1 MHRVTCLTWLALA
14 SALVCGPALAAQ
26 PVDVAGANARL
37 APYRIQ
43 LKPSKRWTPDDL
55 RHVVEGVESLPAFL
69 RKSPR
74 PLTLERS
81 GRACLYG
88 MGRYNSTCPTFSK
101 DGATFYLYD
110 VPAVQGEGA
119 TRKLR
124 TLSRPERA
132 QLVRRR
138 GVIHAL
144 VALHDKQSE
153 WSKQPRWRMINSWKG
168 DTTPFNDDAWAF
180 SRYMGSRSPHLD
192 LVTFAEEYFARPED
206 VLKLTPEGR
215 QRLETFDVNLSLACQ
230 QFTKIRYWDALVGAK
245 APTWVAPLR
254 GRALKQKLTP
264 DPKRVQP
271 KVPFGPASE
280 CSEFERWADM
290 SNVEGIDLVL
300 AAATS
305 DRPESL
311 YGHLLLAVRYKSG
324 ESVRSQGFQ
333 PVYQY
338 GAITATN
345 VNKLEYFT
353 KGLFGGFK
361 SVIQPNTFR
370 GVDRLFLQ
378 YEQRTLRRYGFN
390 LSADELRRVMERIWE
405 AERHITYSYYF
416 FSDNCASMLIDLLAP
431 AIDKSL
437 PDPTKFGLMP
447 TEVLD
452 VFASVQ
458 TARGPLLVKRTE
470 THFSSRE
477 VAANAITKRRTKL
490 GRVVKRLGLDATQR
504 KRVMALDKALDQ
516 RDPEARK
523 KGYEAM
529 QGVLVEALK
538 TYYDAHPK
546 DPRMGKG
553 SITRDVIDYLYYSTR
568 IERYFMDLAFYAKRM
583 IYVGAHKQPLNL
595 TAKQQLQMR
604 RDLFKEENI
613 MQRQEAMLAWAALTD
628 ERVRDAP
635 RRDFTKGEQKKLE
648 GIERTRAAYLQS
660 LDALA
665 TVIETFEP
673 EMDGVAYI
681 DDKLAAFEA
690 QQKRRDDLATGP
702 PGKGRYVVG
711 GSVAQGGTGL
721 DVAPTGWLDLS
732 VSTVYEQLG
741 EQRRRG
747 FRSDIESRA
756 LGLDA
761 ELLMGEGFL
770 NNIFADLVLFKFM
783 TIEQRTGPAKSSWR
797 DSFGWGLNL
806 HVMHDGRRGL
816 DFGAHF
822 DLGYVYPL
830 WQKDNVANFLV
841 AGLFVDTQ
849 IDWGRDESPNNL
861 GLNARLLGQLHLYGR
876 YANVMRFELGTTH
889 LGSVSQGF
897 DSVRYGWDVYGRLG
911 TEHVLGEFNQQMLL
925 LKPYIKA
932 QMTNLNYR
940 AGQDQ
945 FVQWKAGTMLELP
958 F

>member
-1 MHRVTCLTWLALA
+1 MHQTIRLTC
-14 SALVCGPALAAQ
+14 SMVALAATFWTGQALATQ
-26 PVDVAGANARL
+26 PLDVAGANARL
-37 APYRIQ
+37 SSYRIK
-43 LKPSKRWTPDDL
+43 LKPGKGWTKDDL
-55 RHVVEGVESLPAFL
+55 RHVVEGVTSMPSFL
-69 RKSPR
+69 RQSPR
-74 PLTLERS
+74 PLTFERVRRS
-81 GRACLYG
+81 CLFG
-88 MGRYNSTCPTFSK
+88 MGRYNKTCPTFSE
-101 DGATFYLYD
+101 DGGTFFLYD

-124 TLSRPERA
+124 VLTTKERA

-138 GVIHAL
+138 SVIHAM
-144 VALHDKQSE
+144 VTLHDEKKQ
-153 WSKQPRWRMINSWKG
+153 WSKQDRWRMINSWKSE
-168 DTTPFNDDAWAF
+168 TSPFNDDSWAF
-180 SRYMGSRSPHLD
+180 SRYLGSRSPRLD

-206 VLKLTPEGR
+206 ILKLTPQGR
-215 QRLETFDVNLSLACQ
+215 ARLEGFEVNLSLACQ
-230 QFTKIRYWDALVGAK
+230 QFTKIRYWDALVSAA
-245 APTWVAPLR
+245 APTWVGPLR
-254 GRALKQKLTP
+254 GRALKQKLAP
-264 DPKRVQP
+264 DLKRVQP
-271 KVPFGPASE
+271 KVAFGPSSQ

-290 SNVEGIDLVL
+290 SNVEGVDLVL

-324 ESVRSQGFQ
+324 SSVRSQGFQ

-345 VNKLEYFT
+345 VNKIEYFT

-390 LSADELRRVMERIWE
+390 VSADELRRMMERIWE
-405 AERHITYSYYF
+405 AERHITYAYYF
-416 FSDNCASMLIDLLAP
+416 FSENCASMLIDLLAP
-431 AIDKSL
+431 AIDSTL
-437 PDPTKFGLMP
+437 ADPTNFGLMP

-458 TARGPLLVKRTE
+458 TERGPLLVKRTE

-477 VAANAITKRRTKL
+477 VAASAVLKRRVKL
-490 GRVVKRLGLDATQR
+490 KALAKRLKQPSKQTKALLALDAT
-504 KRVMALDKALDQ
+504 LDK
-516 RDPEARK
+516 RDPTIRK

-529 QGVLVEALK
+529 QSALVQGLTAYYTSNPKAPK
-538 TYYDAHPK
+538 T
-546 DPRMGKG
+546 GKG
-553 SITRDVIDYLYYSTR
+553 SLTRDVIDYLYYCTR

-583 IYVGAHKQPLNL
+583 LYVGAHKEPLNL

-613 MQRQEAMLAWAALTD
+613 MLRQEAMLAWAAMTD
-628 ERVRDAP
+628 ERVREAP
-635 RRDFTKGEQKKLE
+635 RRAFTKKEEKRLE

-673 EMDGVAYI
+673 EMDGVSYI
-681 DDKLAAFEA
+681 DDKLAVFEA
-690 QQKRRDDLATGP
+690 QQRRRDDLATGP

-711 GSVAQGGTGL
+711 GSIAQTEL
-721 DVAPTGWLDLS
+721 NVAPTGWLDLS

-761 ELLMGEGFL
+761 ELLMGEGIL
-770 NNIFADLVLFKFM
+770 TNIFADLVLFKFM

-797 DSFGWGLNL
+797 DSFGWGMNL
-806 HVMHDGRRGL
+806 HAMHDGRRGL

-822 DLGYVYPL
+822 DVGYVYPL

-849 IDWGRDESPNNL
+849 LDWGRDESPTNL

-876 YANVMRFELGTTH
+876 YANVLRFEAGTTH
-889 LGSVSQGF
+889 SGSVAQGF
-897 DSVRYGWDVYGRLG
+897 KRVGYGWDVYGRLG

-925 LKPYIKA
+925 LKPYIKG

-940 AGQDQ
+940 AGEDQ
-945 FVQWKAGTMLELP
+945 FVQWKAGTMVELP